1 MKLKNISN
9 NICAFLVGT
18 ILCSCETLESTMD
31 STWDSISSAGDYI
44 YDTVNFWE
52 EDEPEQSEAI
62 IIEEAVEVPEY
73 ALPDQDLQNQMIEQQ
88 TPYQSQSIQQ
98 EQPQP
103 QQYYD
108 PIYRSARQYY
118 YVGPNGTPLLAPPPP
133 PFPQYS
139 IDQARET
146 VPYSYYNNLN
156 VVPQRNFAPRDDG
169 SLSNLGNNENFEA
182 PQQAQPQV
190 QRIQRNLTK
199 EEEMELFGIQNNC
212 INVKDDYVNG
222 GYMCDDFD

>member
-1 MKLKNISN
+1 MKLKNFSN
-9 NICAFLVGT
+9 NICAFLAGI

-139 IDQARET
+139 IDQASPV

-156 VVPQRNFAPRDDG
+156 
-169 SLSNLGNNENFEA
+169 
-182 PQQAQPQV
+182 QPQ
-190 QRIQRNLTK
+190 NSLLTEQPIIESMPQK
-199 EEEMELFGIQNNC
+199 RLPKMLSREEEMELFGIQNNC
-212 INVKDDYVNG
+212 VRVVENYATGEFACDDY
-222 GYMCDDFD
+222 D

>member
-9 NICAFLVGT
+9 NICAFLAGI

-44 YDTVNFWE
+44 YDSVNFWE

-73 ALPDQDLQNQMIEQQ
+73 ALPDQDLQNQIIEQQ
-88 TPYQSQSIQQ
+88 IPYQSQSIQQ

-139 IDQARET
+139 IDQASPV

-156 VVPQRNFAPRDDG
+156 QPQN
-169 SLSNLGNNENFEA
+169 SLSTEQPIVESI
-182 PQQAQPQV
+182 PQKRLPKMLS
-190 QRIQRNLTK
+190 R

-212 INVKDDYVNG
+212 IRVVENYTTGEFACDDY
-222 GYMCDDFD
+222 D